1 MYETTKSMHCRML
14 GRAAR
19 LFVQTGETSSEAS
32 LCGAYL
38 TVVWFYAS
46 LDVIEL

>member
-1 MYETTKSMHCRML
+1 MYETAKPMHCRML
-14 GRAAR
+14 RKAAGL
-19 LFVQTGETSSEAS
+19 LFHTGETSSEAS